1 MEMVNLSCA
10 INLSDKAPAI
20 HENRHSGGQKAE
32 NETRIHRNGHFG
44 GQKAENETRI
54 HRNGHSGG

>member
-20 HENRHSGGQKAE
+20 HENRHSCGQKTE
-32 NETRIHRNGHFG
+32 NETRIHENGHSC
-44 GQKAENETRI
+44 GQKAKN
-54 HRNGHSGG
+54 